1 MGCPDPFKVDEEI
14 VLLRAA
20 RRLLLDVVPGQA
32 LALSTPGAVQ
42 LRCRL
47 GPRAEEVGLER
58 HSTDPRRGINPA
70 RLKASRPDLQAPLVE
85 HEMHTLCFRL
95 DLEIR
100 QQHSI
105 RDACEAIPGPTGRS
119 TGGRAFDAEDHFFT
133 VEADLQFLGLI

>member
-1 MGCPDPFKVDEEI
+1 MGCSDPFKVDEEL

-42 LRCRL
+42 LRCGL

-85 HEMHTLCFRL
+85 HEMHMLCFRL

-105 RDACEAIPGPTGRS
+105 RDACKAIPDTLGRTTGNS
-119 TGGRAFDAEDHFFT
+119 PFNAKNSLSV
-133 VEADLQFLGLI
+133 VEADLQFFGMV